1 MRMKAG
7 EGRQK
12 DAQAAGLV
20 VSALAELWLE
30 RYKSGQS
37 AEVWA
42 EMRDLGPEI
51 RTARFWHHASAVATE
66 TMARVSK
73 NIDTVAAR
81 LKATGYWF
89 AEPPSIRRQPASETA
104 VLLDVFEARHGP
116 MPLSLRA
123 FYDVAG
129 TVNLTQSNGQLVH
142 YWPEERRRRAT
153 ELEILGEYD
162 PLVVQPL
169 TDPMTWPGVPGVAWF
184 FACDEFQKANY
195 SGGANYHVL
204 LPDADADFRIYGMAD
219 NREFFVDYLRFTF
232 EGGGFRGQSDANEER
247 SWKVLPGLHVTNRLA
262 EGLLP
267 I

>member
-1 MRMKAG
+1 MRIRQERAG
-7 EGRQK
+7 K
-12 DAQAAGLV
+12 NDAQAAGLV

-51 RTARFWHHASAVATE
+51 RAARFWHHASAVATE
-66 TMARVSK
+66 TMARASK

-89 AEPPSIRRQPASETA
+89 AEPPSIRHQAASETA
-104 VLLDVFEARHGP
+104 VGLDVFEARHGP

-142 YWPEERRRRAT
+142 YGPEERRRRAT

-162 PLVVQPL
+162 PLVVQSL

-184 FACDEFQKANY
+184 FACDEFHKANY

-204 LPDADADFRIYGMAD
+204 LPDAGADFRIYGMAD

-247 SWKVLPGLHVTNRLA
+247 GWKVLPGLRLTNRLA